1 QSSPIHYLQMNAWSV
16 LHHWY
21 QLNEKTG
28 NKLTFIQ
35 SLIRYIGYIPSIL
48 VFCIGLIWV
57 AFDAKKQGW
66 HDKMA
71 KTVVVREL

>member
-1 QSSPIHYLQMNAWSV
+1 MRLKV
-16 LHHWY
+16 LD
-21 QLNEKTG
+21 EKTG

-57 AFDAKKQGW
+57 AFDAKNKDGMTRWRKQW
-66 HDKMA
+66 WLENY
-71 KTVVVREL
+71 ELQSLMN